1 MASPSSGTGM
11 LCPAAARQLLL
22 PVVVVLVALT
32 RPRQALGGF
41 REDEHTATVF
51 NASGAFLPYHHD
63 ADIGKAAV
71 ARLLAALKD
80 GMMMSGGSRCRS
92 VGAGTTT
99 VPGGVLIHGFTRCAA
114 GIPCADCRRCLLR
127 ATEVAEREY
136 NGSAGMQVLR
146 LSCMARYES
155 YPFYNATALRLGQG
169 DMIGAGMLGNGKE
182 VAVKRLKDSKR
193 DLKELEKEIF
203 IMTNLRHKNLLRLIG
218 YCFEE
223 ERRLL
228 VYEYVP
234 NNSLEKFWHKAHLE
248 SQKLHWATW
257 FNIIKGVAHGLQ
269 YLHGQG
275 ILHRDLKPHN
285 VLLDENL
292 NPKIADFDL
301 MRVYDKEKT
310 HESTEKVAEC
320 TFGRKLQLSI
330 KSDVYSYGVL
340 VLEIITGHKINTFE
354 GENFEGLVEY
364 VWQHWT
370 EKKASDVVDG
380 DLVVCVEGSEHE
392 RRQAERCVHMAL
404 LCVQSDRS
412 RRPTM
417 DLVIAILRNEAIVLP
432 EPSLP
437 GYIDRKS
444 EPAVRRYLP
453 CLS

>member
-1 MASPSSGTGM
+1 
-11 LCPAAARQLLL
+11 
-22 PVVVVLVALT
+22 
-32 RPRQALGGF
+32 
-41 REDEHTATVF
+41 
-51 NASGAFLPYHHD
+51 
-63 ADIGKAAV
+63 
-71 ARLLAALKD
+71 
-80 GMMMSGGSRCRS
+80 
-92 VGAGTTT
+92 
-99 VPGGVLIHGFTRCAA
+99 
-114 GIPCADCRRCLLR
+114 
-127 ATEVAEREY
+127 
-136 NGSAGMQVLR
+136 
-146 LSCMARYES
+146 
-155 YPFYNATALRLGQG
+155 
-169 DMIGAGMLGNGKE
+169 MLGNGKE

-193 DLKELEKEIF
+193 DLKELEKEIS
-203 IMTNLRHKNLLRLIG
+203 IMANLRHKNLLRLIG

-234 NNSLEKFWHKAHLE
+234 NNSLEKFWHK
-248 SQKLHWATW
+248 
-257 FNIIKGVAHGLQ
+257 
-269 YLHGQG
+269 
-275 ILHRDLKPHN
+275 
-285 VLLDENL
+285 
-292 NPKIADFDL
+292 
-301 MRVYDKEKT
+301 
-310 HESTEKVAEC
+310 EC
-320 TFGRKLQLSI
+320 TLGRKLQLSI

-340 VLEIITGHKINTFE
+340 VLEINTFE

-380 DLVVCVEGSEHE
+380 DLVCVEGSEHE